1 MNKIEKTVLYVKLFN
16 AYKELLSVTQ
26 KEMISDYYL
35 ADLSFSEI
43 AENRGVSRS
52 AVEDAISK
60 GVKKL
65 EEYES
70 KLKIV
75 EKREKLLQ
83 KLVILKEKALNKQE
97 IEELE
102 SIEEE
107 LDYYG
112 I

>member
-16 AYKELLSVTQ
+16 AYKELLSATQ

-75 EKREKLLQ
+75 EKREKILQ
-83 KLVILKEKALNKQE
+83 KLAILKEKALNKQE
-97 IEELE
+97 VEELE
-102 SIEEE
+102 NIEEE